1 MVMNGRRPGAEKADH
16 GKNSKPSACS
26 KSTER
31 ARRSQPMTAVRGRME
46 VSAAISARP
55 NPTDN
60 VARSR
65 KPTIVSSGGASSIL
79 RLGFGKGE
87 GRAFIGINRRPP
99 TLLTGFVAAC
109 DATPAG

>member
-1 MVMNGRRPGAEKADH
+1 LSE
-16 GKNSKPSACS
+16 
-26 KSTER
+26 
-31 ARRSQPMTAVRGRME
+31 
-46 VSAAISARP
+46 SAAISARP